1 MSNRTYICTQCR
13 TARRA
18 EAAGWLKTD
27 LRCACCT
34 GPLWELSQRW
44 RIPRKTDTKG
54 WAELAEIVTRST
66 PARESF
72 VRKRGEDLLRKLDR
86 EIAAFSARKPSDQRE
101 AMLKDLEKERLR
113 VLNKYSVGGVPLEP
127 K

>member
-27 LRCACCT
+27 LRCASCT
-34 GPLWELSQRW
+34 EPLWELSHRW

-54 WAELAEIVTRST
+54 WAELAEIVASSR
-66 PARESF
+66 PERESYIK
-72 VRKRGEDLLRKLDR
+72 RRGEDLLRKLDR
-86 EIAAFSARKPSDQRE
+86 QMAAFSARKPSSQRDE
-101 AMLKDLEKERLR
+101 ILKDLQHERDEVLR
-113 VLNKYSVGGVPLEP
+113 KYAVGGASLEP

>member
-27 LRCACCT
+27 LRCASCT
-34 GPLWELSQRW
+34 GPLWELSHRW
-44 RIPRKTDTKG
+44 RIPRKADTKG
-54 WAELAEIVTRST
+54 WAELAEIVASSA

-72 VRKRGEDLLRKLDR
+72 IKRRDKELLSKLDR
-86 EIAAFSARKPSDQRE
+86 KMAAFSARKPSSRRD
-101 AMLKDLEKERLR
+101 AILKDLQHERDEVLR
-113 VLNKYSVGGVPLEP
+113 KYAVGGVSLEQE
-127 K
+127 